1 MAAFDKA
8 LHYVSPEQLQHGA
21 VDFRSEIYS
30 LGCTMWFLLT
40 GAPPLTTPT
49 GPMAEPLTQT
59 GLAQTGLAL
68 DKISGLPKKIRR
80 LLAQMLSVNPEA
92 RPRDPLAFYRQL
104 QDCLAQVERRETIS
118 RKFGVPVIS
127 NRRDFDRP
135 GRRRTAMKTLALAA
149 VLLAHRGTR
158 GLGPDGIPSAP
169 AGCSGRRTNRSARW
183 CH

>member
-1 MAAFDKA
+1 MSSVAAFDKS
-8 LHYVSPEQLQHGA
+8 LHYASPEQIQHGT

-40 GAPPLTTPT
+40 GAPPLTTPK

-68 DKISGLPKKIRR
+68 DKISGLPKKVRR
-80 LLAQMLSVNPEA
+80 LLAQMLSINPEA

-104 QDCLAQVERRETIS
+104 QDCLPQVERRETMS

-127 NRRDFDRP
+127 NSRDDR
-135 GRRRTAMKTLALAA
+135 
-149 VLLAHRGTR
+149 
-158 GLGPDGIPSAP
+158 
-169 AGCSGRRTNRSARW
+169 
-183 CH
+183 